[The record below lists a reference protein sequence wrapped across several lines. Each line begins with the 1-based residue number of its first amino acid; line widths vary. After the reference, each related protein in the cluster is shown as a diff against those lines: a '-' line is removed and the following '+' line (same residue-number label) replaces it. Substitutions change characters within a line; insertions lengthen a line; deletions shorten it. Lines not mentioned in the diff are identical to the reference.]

1 MQVIKRSGRREEVSF
16 DKITARLRKLTYN
29 LDTSYVNLIEVSK
42 KVIMG
47 LYNGVTTVELDNLA
61 AETAAT
67 MATVHPDYALLAA
80 RIAVSNLHKETEKSF
95 HKVIHALYHYVDPK
109 SGERAGLIGDD
120 TYKVVMANKE
130 RLESALIFD
139 RDFEFDYFGFK
150 TLERSYLMRME
161 GKVAERPQH
170 LFMRVAVG
178 IHGADIDAAIE
189 TYNLM
194 SERWFIHA
202 TPTLFNAGSPKP
214 QMSSCFLLTMTDDS
228 IAGIFETLSRCA
240 LISQSAG
247 GIGLSIHNI
256 RATGSYIKGTGGA
269 SNGIIPMLRVFNDAA
284 RYVDQ
289 GGGKRKGAFAIY
301 LEPWHADIF
310 EFLELKRNHGKE
322 EMRARDLFYALW
334 ISDLFMERV
343 KADADWSLFDPN
355 EAPGLFDVHSGEFEA
370 MYHKYEKEGRARKV
384 VKARE
389 LWNAVLESQV
399 ETGTPYILYKDAA
412 NKKSNQQNLG
422 TIRSSNL
429 CTEILEYT
437 SPDEVAVCNLAS
449 IALPKFVE
457 NGKFNFDKLVEITR
471 VATRN
476 LNKVIDVN
484 YYPIPQAEYSNK
496 RHRPIGLGVQGLAD
510 AFILMRYAFDSP
522 EAKQLN
528 KDIFETIYFAGVSE
542 SADLAEK
549 LGAYETFQGSPMS
562 AGKFQFDLWNVQPSK
577 RWDWDSLRQRVMK
590 TGLRNSLLVAPMPTA
605 STSQILGNNECFEPY
620 TSNLYTR
627 RTLAGEHIVVN
638 KHLMR
643 DLVRLGI
650 WNEEMREAIMAANGS
665 VEGMEDIPADIRAL
679 YKTAYEI
686 SQKVIIDMSA
696 DRGAYICQSQSLNVF
711 MESPTYAKLSSMH
724 FYAWQKGLKTGMYYL
739 RSKAAVD
746 PIKFTLSKKHQ
757 QKFVANKAMNEATV
771 SANIEMAPP
780 PPVPTM
786 SALDI
791 DAVQGKI
798 CSIDNP
804 DCEAC
809 SA

>member
-1 MQVIKRSGRREEVSF
+1 MMQVFKRDGRSEEVSF
-16 DKITARLRKLTYN
+16 DKITARLKKLSYG
-29 LDTSYVNLIEVSK
+29 LDTDYVNMIDIAK

-47 LYNGVTTVELDNLA
+47 LYDGVTTLELDNLA

-80 RIAVSNLHKETEKSF
+80 RVAVSNLHKETEKSF
-95 HKVIHALYHYVDPK
+95 HKVIDDLYHYVDPK
-109 SGERAGLIGDD
+109 TGDRAGMIGEK
-120 TYKVVMANKE
+120 TYNIVMKHKTQ
-130 RLESALIFD
+130 LDSAIIYD
-139 RDFEFDYFGFK
+139 RDFDFDYFGFK
-150 TLERSYLMRME
+150 TLERSYLMRMN
-161 GKVAERPQH
+161 GKVVERPQH
-170 LFMRVAVG
+170 LFMRVSVG
-178 IHGADIDAAIE
+178 IHGEDIEKAIE

-202 TPTLFNAGSPKP
+202 TPTLFNAGTPRP
-214 QMSSCFLLTMTDDS
+214 QLSSCFLLTMTDDS
-228 IAGIFETLSRCA
+228 IGGIFETLQRCA

-256 RATGSYIKGTGGA
+256 RATGSYIKGTGGT
-269 SNGIIPMLRVFNDAA
+269 SNGIIPMLRVFNDTA

-301 LEPWHADIF
+301 LEPWHADVY
-310 EFLELKRNHGKE
+310 EFLELKKNHGKE

-334 ISDLFMERV
+334 IPDLFMERV

-355 EAPGLFDVHSGEFEA
+355 EASGLYDVYGGEFEA
-370 MYHKYEKEGRARKV
+370 LYHKYEQEGRQRKT

-389 LWNAVLESQV
+389 LWNAVLESQT

-412 NKKSNQQNLG
+412 NKKSNQKNLG

-449 IALPKFVE
+449 LALPKFVE
-457 NGKFNFDKLVEITR
+457 DGKYNFQKLYDITR
-471 VATRN
+471 VVTRN

-484 YYPIPQAEYSNK
+484 YYPIPEAENSNM
-496 RHRPIGLGVQGLAD
+496 RHRPIGIGVQGLAD
-510 AFILMRYAFDSP
+510 AFILMRFPFDSP
-522 EAKQLN
+522 EARQLN
-528 KDIFETIYFAGVSE
+528 KDIFETIYFAALTE
-542 SADLAEK
+542 SHELAK
-549 LGAYETFQGSPMS
+549 QHGAYTTFQGSPIS
-562 AGKFQFDLWNVQPSK
+562 EGKFQFDLWDVQPSK
-577 RWDWDSLRQRVMK
+577 HWDWEGLRKNVMK
-590 TGLRNSLLVAPMPTA
+590 DGIRNSLLLAPMPTA

-638 KHLMR
+638 KYLMR
-643 DLVRLGI
+643 DLVRLGM

-665 VEGMEDIPADIRAL
+665 IQGIEDIPLEVRNL

-696 DRGAYICQSQSLNVF
+696 DRGAFICQSQSLNVF
-711 MESPTYAKLSSMH
+711 MEAPTFAKLSSMH
-724 FYAWQKGLKTGMYYL
+724 FYSWQKGLKTGMYYL
-739 RSKAAVD
+739 RSKAATD
-746 PIKFTLSKKHQ
+746 PIKFTLGQKHQ
-757 QKFVANKAMNEATV
+757 QKFVSNKLTSDATV
-771 SANIEMAPP
+771 SAKVE
-780 PPVPTM
+780 VPKM
-786 SALDI
+786 EALSPEE
-791 DAVQGKI
+791 VQGKV